1 MRQRARRQQRAMGGG
16 MKFCCNATSIATRKP
31 APGERAQLARRWP
44 SLKKRRPP
52 EGGLSLGRK
61 RPKEGICDVSHRNII
76 TVRRTKGKLY
86 FRGLTSHAKMTV
98 LRTPQHVS
106 EKKRPPVGGPAP
118 EKRRPPVGGLESREE
133 TPKEGM
139 RGKRRTPTKM
149 APNAANARTQSHSSS
164 SCRTL
169 RRFYNSETNHA
180 FAAAQ
185 DSIAVSAA

>member
-16 MKFCCNATSIATRKP
+16 MIFCCNATSIATRKP
-31 APGERAQLARRWP
+31 ALGERAQLARRWRG
-44 SLKKRRPP
+44 LKKRRPP

-133 TPKEGM
+133 TPTEGI
-139 RGKRRTPTKM
+139 RGEPRSRKM
-149 APNAANARTQSHSSS
+149 SAKYGKYKSINATQHNRFANALFLPHI
-164 SCRTL
+164 TL
-169 RRFYNSETNHA
+169 RECTT
-180 FAAAQ
+180 
-185 DSIAVSAA
+185 I